1 MNGAPHAVVIGSGF
15 GGLAAAV
22 RLLARGYRVSVLERR
37 DGPGGRAYVLRRDG
51 FSFDCGPTVV
61 TAPFLL
67 EELWALAGRRFGDEV
82 ELRQVTPC
90 YAIRFHDGQWIDFLD
105 DDEAMTAEVRRA
117 SPADVDGFRR
127 YMAMSERIFKVGFEG
142 LSDVPFASLGSM
154 LRIAPSMVRLE
165 SYRTV
170 YGLVSRFVRDEKLR
184 QVLSFHTLLVGGNP
198 FTTTA
203 IYALI
208 SHVEKK
214 WGVSYPKGGI
224 GALVDGLVAIIRQLG
239 GEIRFC
245 ADVAEIEVT
254 GGRAQGVRLASGE
267 RIAADVVVSNAD
279 AAWTYRH
286 LVAASARRRWTDR
299 RVERMR
305 HSMSLFVWYFGTRR
319 TYPDVK
325 HHTILMGSRYRGL
338 LDDIFDRQVLA
349 DDFSLY
355 LHRPTATDP
364 SLAPAGH
371 DAFYVL
377 SPVPHLG
384 AGIDWSRTAEPYRRR
399 IEQTLASTVLP
410 DLESNL
416 AFSSCFTPQ
425 QFMDELLSLQGA
437 AFGPQPIL
445 LQSAYFR
452 PHNKSEDVAR
462 LFLVGAGTHPGAGL
476 PGVLSSAKVLD
487 RVLPA
492 ARDL

>member
-1 MNGAPHAVVIGSGF
+1 MTSAPHAVVIGSGF

-22 RLLARGYRVSVLERR
+22 RLLARGYRVTLLERR

-51 FSFDCGPTVV
+51 FTFDCGPTVV

-67 EELWALAGRRFGDEV
+67 EELWALAGRRLADEV
-82 ELRQVTPC
+82 ELRRVTPC
-90 YAIRFHDGQWIDFLD
+90 YAIRFGDGQWINFLD
-105 DDEAMTAEVRRA
+105 DDAAMTEEVRRA
-117 SPADVDGFRR
+117 APADVDGFRR
-127 YMAMSERIFKVGFEG
+127 YMRMSEQIFKVGFEG
-142 LSDVPFASLGSM
+142 LSDVPFASIMSM
-154 LRIAPSMVRLE
+154 VRIAPAMVRLE

-203 IYALI
+203 IYSLI
-208 SHVEKK
+208 SHVEQK
-214 WGVSYPKGGI
+214 WGVTYPKGGM
-224 GALVDGLVAIIRQLG
+224 GTLVDGLVSIVRQLG
-239 GEIRFC
+239 GEVRFG
-245 ADVAEIEVT
+245 AEVAEIEVSS
-254 GGRAQGVRLASGE
+254 GRATGVRLTGGE
-267 RIAADVVVSNAD
+267 RIDADVVVSNAD
-279 AAWTYRH
+279 TAWTYRH
-286 LVAASARRRWTDR
+286 LVAASARKRWTDR
-299 RVERMR
+299 RVERMA

-319 TYPDVK
+319 TYPEVK
-325 HHTILMGSRYRGL
+325 HHTILMGPRYRAL
-338 LDDIFDRQVLA
+338 LDDIFERRVLA

-364 SLAPAGH
+364 ALAPAGH

-384 AGIDWSRTAEPYRRR
+384 SGIDWREAAEPYRQR
-399 IEQTLASTVLP
+399 IARTLAATVLP

-416 AFSSCFTPQ
+416 AYSSYFTPQ
-425 QFMDELLSLQGA
+425 QFQDELLSLQGA

-445 LQSAYFR
+445 MQSAYFR
-452 PHNKSEDVAR
+452 PHNKSEDVER
-462 LFLVGAGTHPGAGL
+462 LYLVGAGTHPGAGL

-487 RVLPA
+487 KVLPA
-492 ARDL
+492 AKDL